1 MLLNNGEVSDEDL
14 LYIFIIFFKFLRAD
28 VVKKKKKIR
37 ADGEL

>member
-14 LYIFIIFFKFLRAD
+14 LYFFIIFFKFLRAD
-28 VVKKKKKIR
+28 VVKKKKIR